1 MKLSKQELKQ
11 IIKEE
16 LKKVMSEND
25 GEKAELGKELRTLRH
40 SRDYMT
46 ADYDEFLRII
56 KQDKGYAETEDE
68 LHDAYMAARGFVPKL
83 P

>member
-1 MKLSKQELKQ
+1 MKITKQKLKQ

-16 LKKVMSEND
+16 LGNILSENNV
-25 GEKAELGKELRTLRH
+25 KLGKELRTLRH

-68 LHDAYMAARGFVPKL
+68 LDDAYMAARGFVPKL